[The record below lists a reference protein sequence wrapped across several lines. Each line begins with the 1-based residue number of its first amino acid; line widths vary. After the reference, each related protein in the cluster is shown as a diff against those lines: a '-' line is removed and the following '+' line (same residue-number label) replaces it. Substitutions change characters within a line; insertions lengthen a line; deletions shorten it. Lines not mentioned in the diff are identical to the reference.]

1 MKLPERPDTLLREP
15 TRDDYKAIRAQW
27 LSAYWDRYAEG
38 RHIPKAVFYTEHGQL
53 VDRLLVECP
62 AVVAYLEPVPDEILG
77 WAVYTSETLHYAY
90 VKHIY
95 RRRGLATGLLLHI
108 NTLPEHRLTCFS
120 HGVTAPGRNLADKF
134 GLHFNPYKTFQ

>member
-1 MKLPERPDTLLREP
+1 MKLPERPDIRLREP
-15 TRDDYKAIRAQW
+15 TRSDFKAVRAQW

-38 RHIPKAVFYTEHGQL
+38 RHIPKSIFYQEHGQL
-53 VDRLLVECP
+53 VDRLLVESE

-77 WAVYTSETLHYAY
+77 WAVFTSETLHYVY

-95 RRRGLATGLLLHI
+95 RRKGLATGLVLHANSDDRKLLY
-108 NTLPEHRLTCFS
+108 FS

-134 GLHFNPYKTFQ
+134 GLQFNPYKVHQ